1 MIEEVMDTP
10 MPDTS
15 SKLADLDYTT
25 FLKKDSH
32 HLSCP
37 ECEII
42 PALFIEKDSKN
53 LFSISSGCENKHVVH
68 NMSVREFY
76 KKSLKKNEIDE
87 KETITL
93 CQEHN
98 EKYESFCKTCHKNI
112 CAQCLAKSHQ
122 NHNII
127 KFIDL
132 QPTNDEITN
141 LKNSIKNEIK
151 ITSEFLTLEFNRWLD
166 ELRDKFEDVLD
177 VISHKNKLYN
187 QIISNY
193 ESGNLNYQI
202 IHNIKIILKD
212 QISRN
217 PISKDLATLLKI
229 ISSSK
234 KDENKSTFNE
244 EKNKHF
250 LHILN
255 IENSP
260 VDMSNINNTGGNK
273 MPNLPNQNNNQ
284 QNNMKNKNA
293 NVSSNPEQ
301 FLADFINNP
310 TRKSLPPKQQNNYNN
325 QYNNQFNNQNNNENF
340 IRYNSTQLSQ
350 SMINFNNNMNP
361 NMPSNQFNSNQNALN
376 RSNTIEN
383 YMNNRNNYQNNNNNY
398 NNNYNNNNNYYN
410 NSNNTNSFYLKNKEA
425 PKCEF
430 QLNGKKVKQNIDL
443 KDFIHSISLIKLQN
457 SQKFAV
463 GLESGLVKVYS
474 FDEKSGDI
482 SSHCDIKEHEKAI
495 TIVLGLNNGNLV
507 TCSQDK
513 TLKII
518 NFPQKSLVTLF
529 KNYTVLQVLNCK
541 PDAFYTIS
549 CIEMSDGN
557 IIAGDWKNII
567 IYKPFKKEGSEGF
580 EYREINQI
588 VINSRTTALLQ
599 VDDGVFISAHYNI
612 NLVNFYDTKRQR
624 TRTLRDIKCSDESP
638 NSLCIISTRRNGYE
652 DDGDNMD
659 KVVVVGG
666 MQCMFFIS
674 VKYQTLIYKLFLPDV
689 SYIRTIVNTG
699 LNFYTNSIICSGLFK
714 QYSNDLVI
722 FNIINQGGYN
732 KFNLMENFR
741 LSEVDRGSINSIL
754 LLKKANANDSS
765 GIILVTGGNEKKLKV
780 YA

>member
-1 MIEEVMDTP
+1 M
-10 MPDTS
+10 
-15 SKLADLDYTT
+15 
-25 FLKKDSH
+25 
-32 HLSCP
+32 
-37 ECEII
+37 
-42 PALFIEKDSKN
+42 
-53 LFSISSGCENKHVVH
+53 
-68 NMSVREFY
+68 
-76 KKSLKKNEIDE
+76 
-87 KETITL
+87 
-93 CQEHN
+93 
-98 EKYESFCKTCHKNI
+98 
-112 CAQCLAKSHQ
+112 
-122 NHNII
+122 
-127 KFIDL
+127 
-132 QPTNDEITN
+132 
-141 LKNSIKNEIK
+141 KNSIKNEIK

-284 QNNMKNKNA
+284 QNNMKNNNA

-361 NMPSNQFNSNQNALN
+361 NMPSNQFNTNQNALN

-652 DDGDNMD
+652 DDGDNTD